1 MGFLIREEKK
11 EKNILK
17 EHSWMLKFTKFQVY
31 LENNTIIQRKKTR
44 SITCKGKKIT
54 DTYNKLINKYHERRN
69 DFNLD
74 LKEKMEMDVLIS
86 LLKELKNL
94 GP

>member
-1 MGFLIREEKK
+1 MRE
-11 EKNILK
+11 
-17 EHSWMLKFTKFQVY
+17 
-31 LENNTIIQRKKTR
+31 
-44 SITCKGKKIT
+44 KIT

-94 GP
+94 GPWKRMENSLIFVRHEKV

>member
-1 MGFLIREEKK
+1 MRE
-11 EKNILK
+11 
-17 EHSWMLKFTKFQVY
+17 
-31 LENNTIIQRKKTR
+31 
-44 SITCKGKKIT
+44 KIT